1 MKKLLVLFA
10 VAAALVTVSCTQE
23 NLETVKDGQEVNVTF
38 RAQLPSQIATKA
50 YSDGSLATKL
60 VYAVYNAN
68 SKEPLYDDEAEFVN
82 GEAVIDDLV
91 LITGK
96 TYNLLF
102 WAQSPDNE
110 TYAVSLKD
118 QTMTVDYT
126 KMLANDENNDA
137 FYAFET
143 FTVKGALNETVEL
156 YRPFAQVNVGTDDID
171 KSQDKSFKLEKTSM
185 KARVANVLNFAD
197 GTVSGEAD
205 VEYAVNDV
213 PSALTE
219 NFPISGYDTYLSMN
233 YLLVG
238 SAKTTTNCEFYV
250 YSEGN
255 NKATNHITV
264 PNVPVQRNY
273 RTNIYGSLLTDL
285 ASLKIEIVSVFDGEE
300 DFEIKEADEN
310 TSDADFYTM
319 LQEGDNVNLVGP
331 RKIIDFR
338 GLTIQKDL
346 TLTLNA
352 PVEAIYLGGN
362 NENNAKSASAKPNI
376 VIELAAG
383 IDYPVFYANYSDTKR
398 VIENYTLVAVP
409 ASAKVC
415 TQNIQ
420 FGTATN
426 VTFDGFKFE
435 GNGGVYAKAAEGL
448 TIKNCSTT
456 AGYNSFFV
464 RVYGGSALTLQNN
477 TITAVN
483 YDAVSSQAHDIFVIS
498 GMTGNIVI
506 DGNKID
512 KSLDHHAV
520 WISKSPEA
528 VVTIKNNTISNTLE
542 DAVKIDQPG
551 NVTITGNTIVNA
563 GVNAIRFDNF
573 ANDATLV
580 VTGNTI
586 STSKNSALE
595 TGYGIYL
602 KKGEVNVNLTAKDN
616 KVGESGIVGNR
627 YFKAAETLNLSGD
640 YEFPFP
646 GNVADGVSLG
656 ADGKTYG
663 ISNVNGLKWLSD
675 NITSVKNVKL
685 TADIDLAGENWPS
698 FGYEK
703 HFSGTFD
710 GCNHVIKNMSA
721 INNYNYGNGFF
732 YSIAGGSVKNVTFD
746 NALVG
751 RSASLPASGNIY
763 GIVTGYTYGSVTFE
777 NVHVKN
783 SNIVAFGKV
792 GGIVGKAGESL
803 KEVTTFKNCSV
814 KNTTINGI
822 YNVAGLAGLAQ
833 SSVAIDE
840 NCVVEAEWN
849 APADKVYEELDKTLT
864 DSDANEFT
872 LKGTFW
878 KYQENYYFAGW
889 AKYYTDYTEI
899 QTEETAD
906 APACIYVGLCY
917 N

>member
-1 MKKLLVLFA
+1 MKKVLFLIA
-10 VAAALVTVSCTQE
+10 AAALMLASCTQE
-23 NLETVKDGQEVNVTF
+23 NLENQAAGQETNVTF
-38 RAQLPSQIATKA
+38 TVRIPENIATKA
-50 YSDGSLATKL
+50 YSDGSLVTKL
-60 VYAVYNAN
+60 VYAVYDSN
-68 SKEPLYDDEAEFVN
+68 SKTVRFDDEAEVTD
-82 GEAVIDDLV
+82 GVAVIDDLV

-96 TYNLLF
+96 TYDLLF
-102 WAQSPDNE
+102 WAQSE
-110 TYAVSLKD
+110 GTEAYSVSLQD
-118 QTMTVDYT
+118 QTLTVDYD
-126 KMLANDENNDA
+126 KILANDDNNDA
-137 FYAFET
+137 FYAFRT
-143 FTVKGALNETVEL
+143 FTINGALNETIDL
-156 YRPFAQVNVGTDDID
+156 YRPFAQVNVVTNDANL
-171 KSQDKSFKLEKTSM
+171 SQDKSFEVEKTSL

-197 GTVSGEAD
+197 GTVTGEAE
-205 VEYAVNDV
+205 VLYAAHDV
-213 PSALTE
+213 PTGTLE
-219 NFPISGYDTYLSMN
+219 NFSQKGYDTYLSMN

-238 SAKTTTNCEFYV
+238 ANQTTTNCEFAV
-250 YSEGN
+250 YEAG
-255 NKATNHITV
+255 KTEATNRIPV
-264 PNVPVQRNY
+264 ANVPVKRNY

-285 ASLKIEIVSVFDGEE
+285 ASLKVVIVPAIA
-300 DFEIKEADEN
+300 DFEDVEVKEADEN
-310 TSDADFYTM
+310 TSDPDFYTM
-319 LQEGDNVNLVGP
+319 LQEGDNVTLAGP
-331 RKIIDFR
+331 RKTIDFR
-338 GLTIQKDL
+338 GLNIQKDL

-352 PVEAIYLGGN
+352 PVEEIYLGGN
-362 NENNAKSASAKPNI
+362 NETNAKAASVKPNI
-376 VIELAAG
+376 AIEIAKG
-383 IDYPVFYANYSDTKR
+383 VDYPTFYANYSDSRR
-398 VIENYTLVAVP
+398 VIENYTLVADP

-415 TQNIQ
+415 TQNLQ

-426 VTFDGFKFE
+426 VTVDGFKFE
-435 GNGGVYAKAAEGL
+435 GNGGVYAKTAEGL
-448 TIKNCSTT
+448 TVRNCSTT

-464 RVYGGSALTLQNN
+464 RVYGGSDLTLQNN

-498 GMTGNIVI
+498 GMTGNVVVE
-506 DGNKID
+506 GNKID

-528 VVTIKNNTISNTLE
+528 LVTIKGNTISNTLE
-542 DAVKIDQPG
+542 DAIKIDQPG
-551 NVTITGNTIVNA
+551 NVTVTDNKIVNA

-573 ANDATLV
+573 ANDATLA

-616 KVGESGIVGNR
+616 KVGESGIVGNL
-627 YFKAAETLNLSGD
+627 YFKAAETLKLSGD
-640 YEFPFP
+640 YEFPFL

-675 NITSVKNVKL
+675 NITSVKQVKL
-685 TADIDLAGENWPS
+685 RADIDLAGENWPS
-698 FGYEK
+698 LGYPK

-721 INNYNYGNGFF
+721 INDNNYGNGFF
-732 YSIAGGSVKNVTFD
+732 YSIAGGCVKNVTFD

-751 RSASLPASGNIY
+751 RHTSLPSSGNIY

-777 NVHVKN
+777 NVHVNK

-803 KEVTTFKNCSV
+803 NEVTTFKNCSV
-814 KNTTINGI
+814 KNTTIKGA
-822 YNVAGLAGLAQ
+822 YNVAGFAGLAQ
-833 SSVAIDE
+833 SSVVIDE

-849 APADKVYEELDKTLT
+849 APTGYVYEELNKTVI
-864 DSDANEFT
+864 DQNANELT
-872 LKGTFW
+872 LNGTFW
-878 KYQENYYFAGW
+878 KYQDNYYFAGW

-899 QTEETAD
+899 TTEETAD
-906 APACIYVGLCY
+906 APECTYVGLCY